1 MIIRFIRLVCL
12 NILKNVARNMNTPL
26 TLRSN
31 RNCPGC
37 TFLGKSHKSCLQYHS
52 VMDLYLLRHGKAE
65 KTVPVGGTDEG
76 RPLTGRGRSEIQSI
90 ARWIRSQGCI
100 FDYIAT
106 SPLIR
111 AYETAAIVAEGYPD
125 SDGPMVWEELSPG
138 MECDLLLNRIRK
150 EGSLPSL
157 LLVGH
162 EPSLSNLISVI
173 ISGSVD
179 ARIVVK
185 KGGLAKIVNFIPDL
199 EPCGD
204 LVWLLSPALMQKM
217 S

>member
-1 MIIRFIRLVCL
+1 
-12 NILKNVARNMNTPL
+12 
-26 TLRSN
+26 
-31 RNCPGC
+31 
-37 TFLGKSHKSCLQYHS
+37 
-52 VMDLYLLRHGKAE
+52 MDLYLLRHGKAE
-65 KTVPVGGTDEG
+65 KTGPVGGTDEG

-90 ARWIRSQGCI
+90 AGWIRSQGFI

-111 AYETAAIVAEGYPD
+111 AYETATIVAEGYPD
-125 SDGPMVWEELSPG
+125 SEGPVVWEELSPG
-138 MECDLLLNRIRK
+138 IDIDRLLSRIRK

>member
-1 MIIRFIRLVCL
+1 
-12 NILKNVARNMNTPL
+12 
-26 TLRSN
+26 
-31 RNCPGC
+31 
-37 TFLGKSHKSCLQYHS
+37 
-52 VMDLYLLRHGKAE
+52 MDLYLLRHGKAE

-76 RPLTGRGRSEIQSI
+76 RPLTGRGKSEIRSI
-90 ARWIRSQGCI
+90 AEWIRSHGCI

-106 SPLIR
+106 SPLRR
-111 AYETAAIVAEGYPD
+111 AYETAAIVAEVYPD
-125 SDGPMVWEELSPG
+125 SRGPVVWEELSPG
-138 MECDLLLNRIRK
+138 MDFDRLLNRIR
-150 EGSLPSL
+150 EQGSLPSL